1 VLTLRC
7 IYNIMKKIH
16 IILLVL
22 IAAAIGVLIS
32 FMGTL
37 TTYDTVETAK
47 SKPGKFVHLIAKLD
61 KEQPLEYDAVNNPNY
76 LRFSAIDSLG
86 GKVNVVYHNAKPEN
100 LEHSERLVLKGSM
113 QGDNFE
119 CKEILMK
126 CPSKYKDDMTAAQKN
141 LPSTNQQ
148 EKSEMTD
155 EKNAETKY

>member
-148 EKSEMTD
+148 EKSEMTE

>member
-1 VLTLRC
+1 MLTLPS

-16 IILLVL
+16 IVLLVL
-22 IAAAIGVLIS
+22 IATAIGVLIS

-61 KEQPLEYDAVNNPNY
+61 KDQPLEYDAVNNPNY

-141 LPSTNQQ
+141 LPTTNQQ
-148 EKSEMTD
+148 EKSEMTE

>member
-1 VLTLRC
+1 
-7 IYNIMKKIH
+7 MKKIH

-22 IAAAIGVLIS
+22 IATAIGVLIS

-61 KEQPLEYDAVNNPNY
+61 KEQPLEYDAINNPNY

-86 GKVNVVYHNAKPEN
+86 GKVNVVYHNAKPDN

-113 QGDNFE
+113 QGDHFE

-126 CPSKYKDDMTAAQKN
+126 CPSKYKDDMKAAQKN
-141 LPSTNQQ
+141 LPSTSQLENSGKP
-148 EKSEMTD
+148 ED
-155 EKNAETKY
+155 KNAETKY

>member
-1 VLTLRC
+1 
-7 IYNIMKKIH
+7 
-16 IILLVL
+16 
-22 IAAAIGVLIS
+22 
-32 FMGTL
+32 
-37 TTYDTVETAK
+37 
-47 SKPGKFVHLIAKLD
+47 LD

-148 EKSEMTD
+148 EKSEMTE

>member
-1 VLTLRC
+1 
-7 IYNIMKKIH
+7 MKKIH

-22 IAAAIGVLIS
+22 IATAIGVLIS

-47 SKPGKFVHLIAKLD
+47 SKPGKFVHLIARLD
-61 KEQPLEYDAVNNPNY
+61 KEQPLEYDAINNPNY

-113 QGDNFE
+113 QGDHFE

-126 CPSKYKDDMTAAQKN
+126 CPSKYKDDMKAAQKN
-141 LPSTNQQ
+141 LPSTTTQLENSGKP
-148 EKSEMTD
+148 ED
-155 EKNAETKY
+155 KNAETKY